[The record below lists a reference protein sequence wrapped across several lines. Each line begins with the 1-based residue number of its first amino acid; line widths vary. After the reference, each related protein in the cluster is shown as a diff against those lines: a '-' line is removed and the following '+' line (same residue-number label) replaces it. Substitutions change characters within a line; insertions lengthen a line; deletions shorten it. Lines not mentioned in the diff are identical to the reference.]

1 MSIVTYIALGSNLN
15 DPIQMVRSGLHALSS
30 LADAELISQSSWYRS
45 QAIGPGEQPD
55 YVNGVAKLTTS
66 LSSQELL
73 SALQAIEINHGRERH
88 ERWAA
93 RTLDLDILLHGNS
106 IVSEENLT
114 IPHPRLME
122 RNFVLY
128 PLAEISPELIFPNGL
143 SLQSLLT
150 SCPFEGLDKI
160 RT

>member
-1 MSIVTYIALGSNLN
+1 MSILTYIALGSNLN
-15 DPIQMVRSGLHALSS
+15 DPMHMVSSGLDALNT
-30 LADAELISQSSWYRS
+30 LAGATLITQSSWYRS
-45 QAIGPGEQPD
+45 KAIGPGEQAD

-73 SALQAIEINHGRERH
+73 SELQTIEKNHGRERH

-93 RTLDLDILLHGNS
+93 RTLDLDILLYGNS
-106 IVSEENLT
+106 IVGEENLT

-128 PLAEISPELIFPNGL
+128 PLAEISPELVLPNGL
-143 SLQSLLT
+143 SLQSLLDR
-150 SCPFEGLDKI
+150 CPLEGLDKI

>member
-1 MSIVTYIALGSNLN
+1 MPIVTYIALGSNLN
-15 DPIQMVRSGLHALSS
+15 DPMHMVSSGLDALDA
-30 LADAELISQSSWYRS
+30 LADTTLNSQSSWFRS
-45 QAIGPGEQPD
+45 KAIGPGEQPD

-66 LSSQELL
+66 FSAQELL
-73 SALQAIEINHGRERH
+73 RELQTIETNHGRERH

-93 RTLDLDILLHGNS
+93 RTLDLDILLYGNS
-106 IVSEENLT
+106 IVREENLT

-128 PLAEISPELIFPNGL
+128 PLAEISPELILPNGL
-143 SLQSLLT
+143 SLQSLLAR
-150 SCPFEGLDKI
+150 CPLEGLDKI